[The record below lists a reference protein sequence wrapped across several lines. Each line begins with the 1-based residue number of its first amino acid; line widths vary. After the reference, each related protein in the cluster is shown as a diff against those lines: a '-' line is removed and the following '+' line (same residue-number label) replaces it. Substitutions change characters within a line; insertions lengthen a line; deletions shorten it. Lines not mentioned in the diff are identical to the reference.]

1 MVMASL
7 SEGFLKKFELA
18 FSRDATMLLVSLNEQ
33 LFFSQSIV
41 VLSPLAQCL
50 MGLRS
55 SKVKALRFV
64 FFVLSRFGLG
74 YNFLKG

>member
-1 MVMASL
+1 MASL
-7 SEGFLKKFELA
+7 SLSVGFVKKFELA

-41 VLSPLAQCL
+41 VLSPLARFL
-50 MGLRS
+50 IGLRRLQ
-55 SKVKALRFV
+55 VKALRFV